1 MRPPPYSSQ
10 ALRQKRYDGVNLSKK
25 LTYSVPRPLPSLN
38 ALHAFEAAARLG
50 SVSRAA
56 AELHVTHGA
65 VSRHIRSLEEELG
78 VALFQRQGRG
88 LALTA
93 AGQRLRDTSTAAF
106 AQLREACQSL
116 RPEAGHTPFV
126 LGCPVSL
133 LARWMIPR
141 LERLM
146 ADLPELDLHL
156 RPQEMPFE
164 GALDG
169 LDAAVLASQEP
180 WPENWRVRPLVRERI
195 GPVVSPDFAKSHRLA
210 RHRPKAVLALPLLH
224 TQSRPQAWPNWAA
237 RVGLPA
243 GELPASQVYPHLYHL
258 IEAAVAGRGVAIT
271 PEPLVADDLASGRLV
286 APWGF
291 VDAEAQWILATP
303 ARMPAARSER
313 LAAWLKAEF
322 NRSVR

>member
-1 MRPPPYSSQ
+1 M
-10 ALRQKRYDGVNLSKK
+10 
-25 LTYSVPRPLPSLN
+25 PRPLPSLN

-65 VSRHIRSLEEELG
+65 VSRHIRSLEEELT

-88 LALTA
+88 LALTP

-106 AQLREACQSL
+106 AQLRDACEALRTDRAQS
-116 RPEAGHTPFV
+116 PFV

-156 RPQEMPFE
+156 RPQEAPFDE
-164 GALDG
+164 ALHG
-169 LDAAVLASQEP
+169 LDAAVLAGEAP
-180 WPENWRVRPLVRERI
+180 WPAGWHIRPLVRERV
-195 GPVVSPDFAKSHRLA
+195 GPVVSPSFAEVHQLTR
-210 RHRPKAVLALPLLH
+210 
-224 TQSRPQAWPNWAA
+224 SRPQALLQHSVLHTSSRPRAWSIWAQSA
-237 RVGLPA
+237 GLDDA
-243 GELPASQVYPHLYHL
+243 QLQLGQAYPHLYHL
-258 IEAAVAGRGVAIT
+258 IEAAVAGRGIAIA

-291 VDAEAQWILATP
+291 MDTASQWVLATP
-303 ARMPAARSER
+303 VRAAAARSEA
-313 LAAWLKAEF
+313 LALWLADAF
-322 NRSVR
+322 ARGTTAGH